1 MPETKAK
8 TPTAPKKPAI
18 PSLQEKFNNVLADL
32 RSGREDALPIFL
44 KEQLINFDV
53 ISEEETQHT
62 TFRQHTKDGTDR
74 LVWIYEADLTV
85 RWTNAEKPSDQ
96 LESKIHAIGTS
107 DKGPATAK
115 MAAWDGTLAAYFGS
129 KFWQP
134 IELTGGYEEDYP
146 SMLAAL
152 ATQGAAQRP
161 AQPRNAP
168 EGINTQ
174 ENAKNAPQRK
184 SDGRRTLTG
193 PQIDRMYR
201 KAEAAG
207 ITMQQVDA
215 ELRKRYN
222 AEDPHTITR
231 QQYDEI
237 CKELDDMARNRQQ
250 GGQPNE

>member
-1 MPETKAK
+1 MPETKTAK
-8 TPTAPKKPAI
+8 TPAATKKPAI
-18 PSLQEKFNNVLADL
+18 PSLQEKFNKVLSDL
-32 RSGREDALPIFL
+32 RSSREEALPIFL

-53 ISEEETQHT
+53 ISEEETQRT
-62 TFRQHTKDGTDR
+62 TFLQHTKDGTDR

-96 LESKIHAIGTS
+96 LEAKIHAIGTS
-107 DKGPATAK
+107 EKGPASAK
-115 MAAWDGTLAAYFGS
+115 LAAWDGALAAYFGS

-134 IELTGGYEEDYP
+134 IELTGGHEEDYTSEQP
-146 SMLAAL
+146 
-152 ATQGAAQRP
+152 QQEAAQRP
-161 AQPRNAP
+161 SQPRNAP

-174 ENAKNAPQRK
+174 EDAKNATQRK

-193 PQIDRMYR
+193 PQVDRMYR

-207 ITMQQVDA
+207 VTMQSVDA
-215 ELRKRYN
+215 ELKKRYN

-237 CKELDDMARNRQQ
+237 CRDLDNMARNRQ

>member
-8 TPTAPKKPAI
+8 TPTAPKKPTI

-96 LESKIHAIGTS
+96 LEAKIHAIGTS
-107 DKGPATAK
+107 EKGPASAK
-115 MAAWDGTLAAYFGS
+115 LAAWDGTLAAYFDT

-134 IELTGGYEEDYP
+134 IGGAGLYEEDYTSEQTP
-146 SMLAAL
+146 QG
-152 ATQGAAQRP
+152 ATQRP
-161 AQPRNAP
+161 TQPRNGV

-174 ENAKNAPQRK
+174 ASAKNAPQRK
-184 SDGRRTLTG
+184 PDGRRTLTG

-207 ITMQQVDA
+207 VTMQSVDA
-215 ELRKRYN
+215 ELKKRYN

-237 CKELDDMARNRQQ
+237 CRDLDDMARNRQQ

>member
-62 TFRQHTKDGTDR
+62 TFQQHTKDGTDR

-85 RWTNAEKPSDQ
+85 RWTNVEKPSDQ
-96 LESKIHAIGTS
+96 LESKIHVIGS
-107 DKGPATAK
+107 SRMGPASAK
-115 MAAWDGTLAAYFGS
+115 LAAWDSALATYFAS
-129 KFWQP
+129 KFWLEP
-134 IELTGGYEEDYP
+134 LYMKSYEEDYTSEQP
-146 SMLAAL
+146 Q
-152 ATQGAAQRP
+152 QGAAQRP
-161 AQPRNAP
+161 SQPRNAL

-174 ENAKNAPQRK
+174 EDSKNATQRK

-193 PQIDRMYR
+193 PQVDRMYR

-207 ITMQQVDA
+207 VTMQSVDA
-215 ELRKRYN
+215 ELKKRYN

-237 CKELDDMARNRQQ
+237 CRDLDNMARNRQ